1 MENNNDKILV
11 EKYLEGDE
19 KSLEILIQNYLGPIY
34 RFACKYAGNEKDAE
48 DITQDA
54 FVKMWRNLK
63 KFDQNRNFKTWIFS
77 IAKNTAIDF
86 LKKKKFL
93 PFSRFDTE
101 DGKNIITETFADTA
115 LLPQEIFEKQEI
127 IRGLKSMIARLFPK
141 YQTVLS
147 LRYNDGLTF
156 REIAETLDEPLH
168 TVKSRHRRALIK
180 LKKLLKDS

>member
-1 MENNNDKILV
+1 MGDNGDKILI

-34 RFACKYAGNEKDAE
+34 RFAYRYAGNEKDAE
-48 DITQDA
+48 DITQDV

-63 KFDQNRNFKTWIFS
+63 KFDQNKSFKTWIFS

-86 LKKKKFL
+86 LRKSRSASGGKKAI
-93 PFSRFDTE
+93 PFSQE
-101 DGKNIITETFADTA
+101 ETFADTA
-115 LLPQEIFEKQEI
+115 PLPQEIFEKQEI
-127 IRGLKSMIARLFPK
+127 IQGLKSMIARLFPK

-147 LRYNDGLTF
+147 LRYDNGFTF

-168 TVKSRHRRALIK
+168 TVKSRHRRGLIM
-180 LKKLLKDS
+180 LRKLLT